1 MKIYKVLEFGEIQTH
16 MDVIHALLR
25 FSTEAQIFHYWLL
38 AQNTRA
44 HSIQPVTI
52 FDSHSRISFWIN

>member
-25 FSTEAQIFHYWLL
+25 FSTEAQIFHY
-38 AQNTRA
+38 
-44 HSIQPVTI
+44 
-52 FDSHSRISFWIN
+52 